1 MVATPLN
8 LQTLRGKAFEGFVQ
22 FQEPDGSTWYR
33 LKERQSMKMSLSYSR
48 TEHYSDDGT
57 LAVDPSG
64 HSHSFSMT
72 IKLTT
77 DMFDT
82 QDPPT
87 DKKTISYWIY
97 KNKTHLPIQIV
108 FVTSFPT
115 LDSTTNNDV
124 NIKFVLDPSGFDTG
138 LGGTGGS
145 PDITVSGKIL
155 SITSALKASTPS
167 Q

>member
-22 FQEPDGSTWYR
+22 FQEPDGVTWYR
-33 LKERQSMKMSLSYSR
+33 LKERQSMKMSLNYGR

-57 LAVDPSG
+57 LAVDSSG
-64 HSHSFSMT
+64 HSHSFNMT

-97 KNKTHLPIQIV
+97 KNKTHSPIQIV

-115 LDSTTNNDV
+115 LDSSTNNDV

-155 SITSALKASTPS
+155 SITSALKASTTS